1 MNFLEIVTYVATGF
15 VPTLIAMELAEGL
28 EHKRWL
34 TVESNSSKI
43 FVTTGNRSI
52 SES

>member
-1 MNFLEIVTYVATGF
+1 MNFLEIIAYIVIGF

-34 TVESNSSKI
+34 AVKSNSSKI